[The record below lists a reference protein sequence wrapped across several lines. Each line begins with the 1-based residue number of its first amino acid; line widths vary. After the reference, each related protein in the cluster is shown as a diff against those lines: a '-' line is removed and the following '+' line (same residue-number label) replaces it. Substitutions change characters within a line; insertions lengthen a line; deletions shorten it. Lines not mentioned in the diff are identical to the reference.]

1 MVSDELG
8 KQLHDRATRGKALSA
23 EEQTQLEVWYAI
35 QDNAEM
41 ARLGLTEKA
50 QTEESVESLRAQ
62 IDSALARITTI
73 TKRIQELTAEN
84 DTLRREIATLQRQLV
99 QQSAPQLV

>member
-1 MVSDELG
+1 MVSTEIG
-8 KQLHDRATRGKALSA
+8 QQLHDRATRGKALSA
-23 EEQTQLEVWYAI
+23 EEQMQLEEWYAI
-35 QDNAEM
+35 QDHTEM

-50 QTEESVESLRAQ
+50 QPEESAESLRVQ

-84 DTLRREIATLQRQLV
+84 DALRREISTLQRQLV